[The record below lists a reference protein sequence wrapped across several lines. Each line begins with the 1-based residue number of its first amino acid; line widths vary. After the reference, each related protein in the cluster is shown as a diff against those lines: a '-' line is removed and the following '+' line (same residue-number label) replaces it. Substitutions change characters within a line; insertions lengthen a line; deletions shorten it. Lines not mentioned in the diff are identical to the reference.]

1 MSADTDGLKDYISPE
16 VYEAI
21 NRFGFDKVAAAVYG
35 VDAIDEKVAAQI
47 IGKRLMERTAEQRVI
62 RTGLAALKELARTE

>member
-1 MSADTDGLKDYISPE
+1 MSTDTDGLKDYIAPE

-35 VDAIDEKVAAQI
+35 VEAIDEKVATEI
-47 IGKRLMERTAEQRVI
+47 IGRRLMERTAEQKLI
-62 RTGLAALKELARTE
+62 RTGLAALKELERTE